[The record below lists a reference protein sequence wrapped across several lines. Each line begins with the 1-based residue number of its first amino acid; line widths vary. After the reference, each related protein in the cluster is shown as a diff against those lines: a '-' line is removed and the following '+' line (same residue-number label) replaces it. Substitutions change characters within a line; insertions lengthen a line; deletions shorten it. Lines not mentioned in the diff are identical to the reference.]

1 MTVRRTTAQGSN
13 RAATSRRTG
22 LARTLSKLGYCSRSD
37 ASALVRAGR
46 VAVNGVDRRDPEYPV
61 SALGAITVDGQAV
74 QAAEPIY
81 QMMNKPRGLVTT
93 ASDEKGRPTVYSLL
107 SPDLPWVS
115 PVGRLDQASEGLLL
129 FTNDSEWGARLTDP
143 ESHVPK
149 TYHVQIGAL
158 VNDAMLS
165 RLVQGIRD
173 RGELLRV
180 SRASLLRSGATN
192 SWIEVVLEEGRNRHL
207 RRMFAALGV
216 EVLRLL
222 RVAIG
227 PLQLGSLPKGKV
239 RSLAP
244 EEKKALDKAI
254 LASILGAVRRR

>member
-13 RAATSRRTG
+13 RAATPRRTG
-22 LARTLSKLGYCSRSD
+22 LARTLSKLGYCSRSA

-46 VAVNGVDRRDPEYPV
+46 VAVNGVVRRDPEYPV
-61 SALGAITVDGQAV
+61 TSPDAITVDGQAMQV
-74 QAAEPIY
+74 AEPIY

-129 FTNDSEWGARLTDP
+129 FTNDPEWAARLTDP

-165 RLVQGIRD
+165 RLGQGIRD
-173 RGELLRV
+173 RGELLGV
-180 SRASLLRSGATN
+180 SRASLLRSGAKN

-227 PLQLGSLPKGKV
+227 SVRLGNLAKGTC
-239 RSLAP
+239 RALSTT
-244 EEKKALDKAI
+244 EKQALDNAMR
-254 LASILGAVRRR
+254 SSVSSR